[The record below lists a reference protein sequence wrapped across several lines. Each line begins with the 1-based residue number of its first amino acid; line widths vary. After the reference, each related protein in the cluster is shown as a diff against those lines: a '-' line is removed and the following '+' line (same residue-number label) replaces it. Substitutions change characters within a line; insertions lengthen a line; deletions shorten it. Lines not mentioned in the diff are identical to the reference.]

1 MKKYILPLW
10 GIVAASLLLNS
21 CSEDSTGGVKQSVE
35 KGDAIHLSAA
45 ADDGMTTRTSYGD
58 VQNGKYPVYWSNG
71 DEVQV
76 YCPQSQGTVHDAAY
90 KISVP
95 ADSKKSIYAL
105 TGSDALKWGPADA
118 HDFYTFY
125 PKRAVVKC
133 QDEVITATLDREQHV
148 TVTENTANGGKV
160 YSGINM
166 NYALMAGHTQVLRT
180 SVDKNSTI
188 TLPFTPVTTA
198 LDIEIKAPKSGPGLT
213 VSFVTVANPE
223 NQTTNRVPLSGTF
236 NYNVSQLQGNNGQW
250 AIKDYPVPYYYVN
263 VVLDKPVKLASGS
276 NDVLK
281 LTAFLLP
288 KVNRNLRVMVNTR
301 EAISNGATDVQSKN
315 ITVSD
320 DHFRKKT
327 QVLLGNLEDKTT
339 FSYETWMAS
348 LDDNTYLSKISM
360 PGTHDAGTYSPGF
373 WDKPWQ
379 TQGLDISQQ
388 LNHGVRVLD
397 FRPSWNG
404 TDFNIA
410 HGLAKL
416 DLTYDQVMNNAV
428 TWLANH
434 PTECIIVCLKNE
446 STGNANFTAWQQN
459 IRKKMTSINQEY
471 TVADF
476 NPSMTLGDVRGKL
489 IFISRDDY
497 DGGWFGAKISGWSD
511 NQSAFE
517 KTFYTP
523 SYPGGIGLVEVS
535 DLYKSID
542 GYSPRETD
550 KKNAINTILT
560 KAKTNN
566 DYDTWFMTYLNVSGS
581 LPFINEPMK
590 DTGVYN
596 QYAADLIDKFS
607 QNGTYQNAGV
617 VFCDWAGYSGR
628 AGDRILKSVIDNN
641 FRAIPPRK

>member
-10 GIVAASLLLNS
+10 GMLAVSLLLNS
-21 CSEDSTGGVKQSVE
+21 CSEDSTGGVKDPVE
-35 KGDAIHLSAA
+35 KGDVISFSAS
-45 ADDGMTTRTSYGD
+45 ADDGLNTRTSYGD

-76 YCPQSQGTVHDAAY
+76 YCPQSQGTVHDATY
-90 KISVP
+90 KINVS
-95 ADSKKSIYAL
+95 ADNKSSIYAL
-105 TGSDALKWGPADA
+105 SGSDALKWGPADA

-125 PKRAVVKC
+125 PKSAIVKY
-133 QDEVITATLDREQHV
+133 QDEVITANLEREQHV
-148 TVTENTANGGKV
+148 TVTESTENGGKV

-166 NYALMAGHTQVLRT
+166 NYALMAGHIQEYR
-180 SVDKNSTI
+180 SKVDKNTSI
-188 TLPFTPVTTA
+188 TLPFTPITTA
-198 LDIEIKAPKSGPGLT
+198 LDIEIKAPKTGPGLT
-213 VSFVTVANPE
+213 VSSVTVANPE
-223 NQTTNRVPLSGTF
+223 NQTTNRIPLSGTF
-236 NYNVSQLQGNNGQW
+236 NYNVSQLQSNNGQW
-250 AIKDYPVPYYYVN
+250 TIKDYPNPYFYVN
-263 VVLDKPVKLASGS
+263 IVLDKPVKLASGS

-288 KVNRNLRVMVNTR
+288 KVNKNLRVMVNTR
-301 EAISNGATDVQSKN
+301 EAVSDGATNVQSKN

-404 TDFNIA
+404 TDFDIA
-410 HGLAKL
+410 HGFVKL
-416 DLTYDQVMNNAV
+416 DVTYDQVMNAAV

-446 STGNANFTAWQQN
+446 SDEKEFTGWQAN
-459 IRKKMTSINQEY
+459 IRKKMTSINPEY

-476 NPSMTLGDVRGKL
+476 NPYMTLGDVRGKL

-497 DGGWFGAKISGWSD
+497 EGGWFGAKISGWPD

-517 KTFYTP
+517 RTFYTS

-542 GYSPRETD
+542 LYSPEET
-550 KKNAINTILT
+550 KKKDAINAILS
-560 KAKTNN
+560 KAKSNN

-581 LPFINEPMK
+581 LPWPNLPMK
-590 DTGVYN
+590 NTDVYN
-596 QYAADLIDKFS
+596 NYAADLIDKFS
-607 QNGTYQNAGV
+607 QNGSYENAGV
-617 VFCDWAGYSGR
+617 VFCDWAGYSKR

-641 FRAIPPRK
+641 FRAIPPRKQ